1 MLDLQSI
8 GENIR
13 TLRVN
18 KGLSQD
24 YIAELLGVSHQA
36 VSRWENGLAA
46 RRSCR
51 NRGNGLAAPSVDN
64 IAELCEVF
72 DVSFEQ
78 LLCLDRKIQ
87 WDAKDIFKGHSR
99 MFVVKQIVSGQV
111 EYDVVSNLYVFMP
124 QERLLILRA
133 IKEGKLQVDLNKLYC
148 KITPDE
154 QRYLGGK
161 K

>member
-1 MLDLQSI
+1 MLDLQAV
-8 GENIR
+8 GDNIR
-13 TLRVN
+13 SLRIN

-36 VSRWENGLAA
+36 VSRWENGLAV
-46 RRSCR
+46 
-51 NRGNGLAAPSVDN
+51 PSVDN

-72 DVSFEQ
+72 EVSFEQ
-78 LLCLDRKIQ
+78 LLCLNRQIE

-99 MFVVKQIVSGQV
+99 MFVVKQITSGSVQ
-111 EYDVVSNLYVFMP
+111 YDVVRNFDAFMP
-124 QERLLILRA
+124 QERLLILKA
-133 IKEGKLQVDLNKLYC
+133 IKENRLKVDLTRLYN

-154 QRYLGGK
+154 QRYLRGK

>member
-1 MLDLQSI
+1 MLDLQSV

-13 TLRVN
+13 SLRID

-46 RRSCR
+46 
-51 NRGNGLAAPSVDN
+51 PSVDN

-78 LLCLDRKIQ
+78 LLCLNRQIQ

-111 EYDVVSNLYVFMP
+111 EYDVVSNFNVFMP
-124 QERLLILRA
+124 QERLMILRA
-133 IKEGKLQVDLNKLYC
+133 IKEGKLKVNLNRLYC
-148 KITPDE
+148 KLTPDE
-154 QRYLGGK
+154 LRYLGGK

>member
-1 MLDLQSI
+1 MLDLQSV

-13 TLRVN
+13 GLRIN

-46 RRSCR
+46 
-51 NRGNGLAAPSVDN
+51 PSVDN

-78 LLCLDRKIQ
+78 LLCLNGKIE
-87 WDAKDIFKGHSR
+87 WNSKDIFKGHSR
-99 MFVVKQIVSGQV
+99 MFVVKQIASGQV
-111 EYDVVSNLYVFMP
+111 EYDVVSNFNLFMP

-133 IKEGKLQVDLNKLYC
+133 IKEGKLKVDINRLYG

-154 QRYLGGK
+154 QRYLRGK

>member
-1 MLDLQSI
+1 MLDLQSV

-13 TLRVN
+13 GLRIN

-46 RRSCR
+46 
-51 NRGNGLAAPSVDN
+51 PSVDN

-78 LLCLDRKIQ
+78 LLCLNGKIE
-87 WDAKDIFKGHSR
+87 WNSKDNFKGHSR
-99 MFVVKQIVSGQV
+99 MFVVKQIASGQV
-111 EYDVVSNLYVFMP
+111 EYDVVSNFNLFMP

-133 IKEGKLQVDLNKLYC
+133 IKEGKLKVDINRLYG

-154 QRYLGGK
+154 QRYLRGK

>member
-1 MLDLQSI
+1 MLDLQSV

-13 TLRVN
+13 NLRID

-46 RRSCR
+46 
-51 NRGNGLAAPSVDN
+51 PSVDN
-64 IAELCEVF
+64 IAELCELF

-78 LLCLDRKIQ
+78 LLCLNRQIQ

-111 EYDVVSNLYVFMP
+111 EYDVVNNFNVFMP
-124 QERLLILRA
+124 QERLMILRA
-133 IKEGKLQVDLNKLYC
+133 IKEGKLKVNLNRLYC
-148 KITPDE
+148 KLTPDE
-154 QRYLGGK
+154 LRYLGGK

>member
-36 VSRWENGLAA
+36 VSRWE
-46 RRSCR
+46 
-51 NRGNGLAAPSVDN
+51 NGLAAPSVDN

>member
-1 MLDLQSI
+1 MLDLQSV

-13 TLRVN
+13 SLRID

-46 RRSCR
+46 
-51 NRGNGLAAPSVDN
+51 PSVDN

-72 DVSFEQ
+72 EVSFEQ
-78 LLCLDRKIQ
+78 LLCLNRQIQ

-111 EYDVVSNLYVFMP
+111 EYDVVSNLNVFMP

-133 IKEGKLQVDLNKLYC
+133 IKEGKLKVDLKRLYG

-154 QRYLGGK
+154 SRYLGGK

>member
-1 MLDLQSI
+1 MLDLQSV

-13 TLRVN
+13 SLRID

-46 RRSCR
+46 
-51 NRGNGLAAPSVDN
+51 PSVDN
-64 IAELCEVF
+64 IAELCELF

-78 LLCLDRKIQ
+78 LLCLNRQIQ

-111 EYDVVSNLYVFMP
+111 EYDVVNNFNVFMP
-124 QERLLILRA
+124 QERLMILRA
-133 IKEGKLQVDLNKLYC
+133 IKEGKLKVNLNRLYC
-148 KITPDE
+148 KLTPDE
-154 QRYLGGK
+154 LRYLGGK

>member
-1 MLDLQSI
+1 MLDLQAV

-13 TLRVN
+13 ELRLS
-18 KGLSQD
+18 KGLNQD

-46 RRSCR
+46 
-51 NRGNGLAAPSVDN
+51 PSVDN

-72 DVSFEQ
+72 EVSFER
-78 LLCLDRKIQ
+78 LLCLDKQIE
-87 WDAKDIFKGHSR
+87 WNSKDIFKGHSR
-99 MFVVKQIVSGQV
+99 LFVVKQIINGTVK
-111 EYDVVSNLYVFMP
+111 YDVAGNFHIFMP
-124 QERLLILRA
+124 QERLMILKA
-133 IKEGKLQVDLNKLYC
+133 VKERRIEVDMTRLRN

-154 QRYLGGK
+154 QRFLRGK

>member
-1 MLDLQSI
+1 MLDLQSV

-13 TLRVN
+13 NLRIN

-46 RRSCR
+46 
-51 NRGNGLAAPSVDN
+51 PSVDN

-72 DVSFEQ
+72 EVSFEQ
-78 LLCLDRKIQ
+78 LLCLDRKIK

-99 MFVVKQIVSGQV
+99 MFVVKQITSGQV
-111 EYDVVSNLYVFMP
+111 EYDVVSNFNVFMP
-124 QERLLILRA
+124 QERLMILRA
-133 IKEGKLQVDLNKLYC
+133 VKEGKLNVSLTKLYG
-148 KITPDE
+148 KLTPDE
-154 QRYLGGK
+154 TRYLRGK

>member
-1 MLDLQSI
+1 MLDLQSV

-13 TLRVN
+13 SLRID

-46 RRSCR
+46 
-51 NRGNGLAAPSVDN
+51 PSVDN

-78 LLCLDRKIQ
+78 LLCLNRQIQ

-111 EYDVVSNLYVFMP
+111 EYDVVSNLNVFMP

-133 IKEGKLQVDLNKLYC
+133 IKEGKLKVNPNRLYSKL
-148 KITPDE
+148 TPDE
-154 QRYLGGK
+154 LRYLGGK